1 MLYKIIDKK
10 RGYQGKIDS
19 ILKRASTGAK
29 AKPRKIKIKKKTVKE
44 LRAECRTRGLV
55 YDVKTK
61 KCRPSKRK
69 TSRKRRSVK
78 KKKSSRKRRTK

>member
-1 MLYKIIDKK
+1 MFSSSVFHN
-10 RGYQGKIDS
+10 KIDS

-44 LRAECRTRGLV
+44 LRTECRSRGLV

-69 TSRKRRSVK
+69 RNV
-78 KKKSSRKRRTK
+78 KKSSRKRKTK